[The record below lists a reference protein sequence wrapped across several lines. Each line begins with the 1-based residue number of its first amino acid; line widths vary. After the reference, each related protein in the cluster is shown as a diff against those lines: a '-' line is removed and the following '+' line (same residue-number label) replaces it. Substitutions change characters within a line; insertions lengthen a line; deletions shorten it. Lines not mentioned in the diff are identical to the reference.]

1 MREATFGEISAEDR
15 PYTFHPGKWRAAASL
30 VAILPAA
37 GAAYGALSLFHAFG
51 EMARAGVGGVGP
63 VTTVLYQA
71 NPPLIAAVLLAA
83 VIAGSLAVAVARHP
97 ERAAALPGLPFFLI
111 SALACAPALLLW
123 ITESFPLD
131 FLAGRVVGGVQET
144 SQHLQNLLYGTTT
157 AAVVVIVCALVAWA
171 RSRAPRP
178 VSNALVWGGAA
189 FLWLGLAVAFGARTV
204 YLVEAAA
211 RGIL

>member
-1 MREATFGEISAEDR
+1 MREATFGEISTEDR
-15 PYTFHPGKWRAAASL
+15 PSTFHPGKWRAAASL
-30 VAILPAA
+30 AAILPAA

-71 NPPLIAAVLLAA
+71 NPPLIAAALLAA
-83 VIAGSLAVAVARHP
+83 VIAGSLAVAAAHHP

-131 FLAGRVVGGVQET
+131 FLGGRVTGSMMET
-144 SQHLQNLLYGTTT
+144 SQHLQNLLYSTT
-157 AAVVVIVCALVAWA
+157 AAAIVVVVFALVAWA
-171 RSRAPRP
+171 RSRVSRP
-178 VSNALVWGGAA
+178 VSSPVVWAGAA
-189 FLWLGLAVAFGARTV
+189 FLWLGLAVAFGARTA

>member
-15 PYTFHPGKWRAAASL
+15 SSTFHPGKWRAAASL
-30 VAILPAA
+30 AAILPAA
-37 GAAYGALSLFHAFG
+37 GAAYGALSLFRAFG
-51 EMARAGVGGVGP
+51 EMARAGVGGVSP

-71 NPPLIAAVLLAA
+71 NPPLIAATLLAA
-83 VIAGSLAVAVARHP
+83 VIAGSLAVSAARHP
-97 ERAAALPGLPFFLI
+97 ERAATLPGLPFLLI

-131 FLAGRVVGGVQET
+131 FLAGRVTGGVQET
-144 SQHLQNLLYGTTT
+144 SQHLQNLLYGTTA

-171 RSRAPRP
+171 RSRGSRP
-178 VSNALVWGGAA
+178 MSSPVVWAGAA
-189 FLWLGLAVAFGARTV
+189 FLWLGLAVAFGARTI

-211 RGIL
+211 RGSL